1 MSFFLQ
7 VTEFYRQ
14 VRSTLY
20 FEFAKYCEANSDAV
34 VGALECYFV
43 LSDLESMSRLTGMI
57 LEWEKSEISML
68 TYVFKIFGLLGE
80 VARIVSLTTSHEDEA
95 CQCLKQDMWQ
105 HVAKAVYLAL
115 KKADNKFLDMCA
127 TEYNKDSKFMSMS
140 SSFIHLAFSSHQTT
154 IASQVA
160 LSGILLMPGFL
171 DELWKPNPETFFK
184 DMESNISLDLESSL
198 ETSETAQQLKA
209 CGMHRQ
215 VAEMLCIPHHP
226 NYSLACILLI
236 VYLNSSK
243 IDSSAR
249 DLLLMIL
256 KEKGSIVRSMLDGL
270 ARAIQAYSSADGK
283 SDSFAVARS
292 YKMPESEH
300 FDTSLINAFLTI
312 NDLDRLHSESRCTYI
327 PEELIFLGAF
337 VGLQVASRAWFLEL
351 GDRRMQGFA
360 IDYVKTYVNSVAVS
374 REFNELKQ
382 NIDSQEAAWSKNFDI
397 YPEAHRDRIT
407 ARLEVEDG
415 HCLELNVSFP
425 PEYPLKAPIVKL
437 ERYVGISEAKARKW
451 MLSIT
456 AFLMNRNGT
465 VTEVINL
472 WKNNVA
478 KEFEGQEDCLICYS
492 IIQPSTGQLPKLSC
506 KTCHQKFH
514 GTCLYKWFRSSSKSN
529 CPHCQSPW

>member
-1 MSFFLQ
+1 MCS
-7 VTEFYRQ
+7 EFG
-14 VRSTLY
+14 
-20 FEFAKYCEANSDAV
+20 KYCEANSDAV

-57 LEWEKSEISML
+57 LEWEKSEILML
-68 TYVFKIFGLLGE
+68 TYIFKIFGLLGE
-80 VARIVSLTTSHEDEA
+80 VARIVSLIPSHEDED
-95 CQCLKQDMWQ
+95 CKCLKQDMWQ
-105 HVAKAVYLAL
+105 HVAKVVYLAL

-127 TEYNKDSKFMSMS
+127 TAYDKNSKLMSMS
-140 SSFIHLAFSSHQTT
+140 SSFIHLAFSSHQST

-160 LSGILLMPGFL
+160 LSGILLMPNFL
-171 DELWKPNPETFFK
+171 DELWKPNSETFFR
-184 DMESNISLDLESSL
+184 DMESNIPIDIKSNV
-198 ETSETAQQLKA
+198 ETSEIVQQLET

-226 NYSLACILLI
+226 NYNLACFLLI
-236 VYLNSSK
+236 VYLNSRE

-249 DLLLMIL
+249 DLLLMVL
-256 KEKGSIVRSMLDGL
+256 KEKGSIIKSMLDGL
-270 ARAIQAYSSADGK
+270 SRAVQEHKLADIE
-283 SDSFAVARS
+283 SDCFAVIRS

-300 FDTSLINAFLTI
+300 IDTSLMNAFLAM
-312 NDLDRLHSESRCTYI
+312 NDLDRLYSEPRCAYI
-327 PEELIFLGAF
+327 PEEMILLGAF

-351 GDRRMQGFA
+351 GDRRIQGFA
-360 IDYVKTYVNSVAVS
+360 IDYVKTYVNSVVVS

-382 NIDSQEAAWSKNFDI
+382 NVDSQETAWGNSFEV
-397 YPEAHRDRIT
+397 YPDTQRDKIT

-437 ERYVGISEAKARKW
+437 EEYVGISEAKARKW

-472 WKNNVA
+472 WKKNVA